1 MDGRTMGTDERVRTS
16 VKRLLCWQESVR
28 KPKLMDRRDGERG
41 GEVRMAYIILIVV
54 GPFGVTRRD
63 LNAARSVPLLV
74 RKLIS
79 VVYININMFTCAS
92 RLFAHGG

>member
-1 MDGRTMGTDERVRTS
+1 MGNAAA
-16 VKRLLCWQESVR
+16 K
-28 KPKLMDRRDGERG
+28 
-41 GEVRMAYIILIVV
+41 RMAYIIFIVV
-54 GPFGVTRRD
+54 GPFDVIRRD